1 VAGIC
6 LARYGL
12 GAYRQTLSS
21 LMIAHQLSAILLAC
35 ALLYVLMLFRL
46 RSDYNGGV
54 CLFFWQDPA
63 LYFRFLW
70 QNSAIPFE

>member
-1 VAGIC
+1 
-6 LARYGL
+6 
-12 GAYRQTLSS
+12 
-21 LMIAHQLSAILLAC
+21 MIAHQLSAILLAC